1 MRILVTGAAGFI
13 GSHVCDLLLSRG
25 HSVVGIDDLSTG
37 RPSNLRA
44 AGRQAAFVLV
54 HEDVRR
60 PELADVFGEHRPQ
73 VVMHLA
79 AQSGVRPSLED
90 PRLDASVNIDGLLS
104 VLECSAAI
112 GVTKVLFASSGG
124 TIYGSPRNPPVSE
137 EARLRAR
144 PLSPYGIS
152 KKVAED
158 YLRFYR
164 RTRGLDFTALALGNV
179 FGPRQDPRGE
189 AGVISIFG
197 AKLLSGEAPTIFG
210 DGRQTRD
217 YVYVDDVAAAFL
229 AAIDA
234 GSGLLLNVG
243 SGRETSVTD
252 LFGILAAQT
261 GFTGKPTYAP
271 LPDGEVMRISLDVRR
286 AKAVLGWAPRVPLH
300 EGLERTLDSL
310 RADERAS
317 AHAS

>member
-13 GSHVCDLLLSRG
+13 GSHVCDLLLSHG
-25 HSVVGIDDLSTG
+25 HTVVGIDDLSTG
-37 RPSNLRA
+37 RPTNLQT
-44 AGRQAAFVLV
+44 AGRNAAFVLV
-54 HEDVRR
+54 RADVRR
-60 PELADVFGEHRPQ
+60 PELVDVFNEHRPD

-79 AQSGVRPSLED
+79 AQSGVRPSLDD
-90 PRLDASVNIDGLLS
+90 PRHDASVNIDGLLS

-112 GVTKVLFASSGG
+112 GVTKVVFASSGG

-137 EARLRAR
+137 DVRLRAH

-152 KKVAED
+152 KKVAEE

-164 RTRGLDFTALALGNV
+164 RTRRLDFTALALGNV
-179 FGPRQDPRGE
+179 YGPRQDPGGE

-197 AKLLSGEAPTIFG
+197 AKLLSFEAPTIFG

-229 AAIDA
+229 SAIDA

-252 LFGILAAQT
+252 LFMILAALT
-261 GFTGKPTYAP
+261 GFTGKPAYAP
-271 LPDGEVMRISLDVRR
+271 LPAGEVMRISLDVRR
-286 AKAVLGWAPRVPLH
+286 AEALLGWVPRVPLH
-300 EGLERTLDSL
+300 EGLERTLDFL
-310 RADERAS
+310 RADERAP

>member
-1 MRILVTGAAGFI
+1 MRIVVTGAAGFI
-13 GSHVCDLLLSRG
+13 GSHVCDLLLTRG

-37 RPSNLRA
+37 RPTNLQT
-44 AGRQAAFVLV
+44 AGRNAAFVLV
-54 HEDVRR
+54 RADVRR
-60 PELADVFGEHRPQ
+60 PELVDVFNEYRPD

-90 PRLDASVNIDGLLS
+90 PRHDASVNIDGLLS

-112 GVTKVLFASSGG
+112 GVTKVVFASSGG

-137 EARLRAR
+137 DVRLRAH

-152 KKVAED
+152 KKVAEE

-164 RTRGLDFTALALGNV
+164 RTRRLDFTALALGNV
-179 FGPRQDPRGE
+179 YGPRQDPGGE

-197 AKLLSGEAPTIFG
+197 AKLLSFEAPTIFG

-229 AAIDA
+229 SAIDA

-252 LFGILAAQT
+252 LFMILAALT
-261 GFTGKPTYAP
+261 GFTGKPAYAP
-271 LPDGEVMRISLDVRR
+271 LPAGEVMRISLDVRR
-286 AKAVLGWAPRVPLH
+286 AQALLGWVPRVPLH
-300 EGLERTLDSL
+300 EGLERSLDFL

>member
-37 RPSNLRA
+37 RLTNLQT
-44 AGRQAAFVLV
+44 AGRHAGFVLV
-54 HEDVRR
+54 RADVRR
-60 PELADVFGEHRPQ
+60 SELVEVFSEHRPH

-112 GVTKVLFASSGG
+112 GVTKVVFASSGG

-164 RTRGLDFTALALGNV
+164 RTRKLDFTALALGNV
-179 FGPRQDPRGE
+179 YGPRQDPGGE

-197 AKLLSGEAPTIFG
+197 VKLLSGEAPTIFG
-210 DGRQTRD
+210 DGHQTRD

-234 GSGLLLNVG
+234 GSGLLLNIG

-252 LFGILAAQT
+252 LFRILAALT
-261 GFTGKPTYAP
+261 GYTGKPTYAP
-271 LPDGEVMRISLDVRR
+271 LPVGEVMRISLDVRR
-286 AKAVLGWAPRVPLH
+286 AQAVLGWTPRVRLH
-300 EGLERTLDSL
+300 EGLERTFAFL
-310 RADERAS
+310 RAEERAS
-317 AHAS
+317 THAS

>member
-1 MRILVTGAAGFI
+1 MRIVVTGAAGFI
-13 GSHVCDLLLSRG
+13 GSHVCDLLLSHG
-25 HSVVGIDDLSTG
+25 HTVVGIDDLSTG
-37 RPSNLRA
+37 RPTNLQT
-44 AGRQAAFVLV
+44 AGRNAAFVLV
-54 HEDVRR
+54 RADVRQ
-60 PELADVFGEHRPQ
+60 PELVDVFNEHRPD

-90 PRLDASVNIDGLLS
+90 PRHDASVNIDGLLS

-112 GVTKVLFASSGG
+112 GVTKVVFASSGG

-137 EARLRAR
+137 DVRLRAH

-152 KKVAED
+152 KKVAEE

-164 RTRGLDFTALALGNV
+164 RTRRLDFTALALGNV
-179 FGPRQDPRGE
+179 YGPRQDPGGE

-197 AKLLSGEAPTIFG
+197 AKLLSFEAPTIFG

-229 AAIDA
+229 SAIDA

-252 LFGILAAQT
+252 LFMILAALT
-261 GFTGKPTYAP
+261 GFTGKPAYAP
-271 LPDGEVMRISLDVRR
+271 LPAGEVMRISLDVRR
-286 AKAVLGWAPRVPLH
+286 AQALLGWVPRVPLH
-300 EGLERTLDSL
+300 EGLERTLDFL
-310 RADERAS
+310 RADERAP